1 MNYETYKEQLFERDP
16 ELHRMYLDYKNGTI
30 DLLKDYVYNV
40 SFNNLG
46 FEVLDRD
53 WWNCETATIDY
64 AEQIA
69 ENIYDE
75 QPEDI
80 DKYIEEYVKKDNP
93 YYNFS

>member
-16 ELHRMYLDYKNGTI
+16 ELHRMYLDYKNRTI

-53 WWNCETATIDY
+53 
-64 AEQIA
+64 
-69 ENIYDE
+69 
-75 QPEDI
+75 
-80 DKYIEEYVKKDNP
+80 
-93 YYNFS
+93 